1 MEPIFFADLVLEVCH
16 AGGAGPLA
24 LGGALAGYR
33 RFADAVTDE
42 DARFPYAIFGVA
54 SPGEWETGIGWLNE
68 DGLLVREPVASSA
81 DGAAVDFSIG
91 EKHVALT
98 LTAEWLAQV
107 AGHGH
112 GVGDVEGLGAALAAG
127 VAATDALANDVA
139 ALGAAQA
146 GQQDSIDAL
155 AGGLATQDSAIDAL
169 TGGLAAQGD
178 AIAAVEAGLAG
189 KQAAS
194 ADLSAIAAAGTAAF
208 GRGVLTQGDAAA
220 ARAYIG
226 AGTSSAAGTV
236 TSVDGSGG
244 TTGLTLTGGPVSASG
259 TLTLGG
265 TLALA
270 HGGTGASDAAGARA
284 ALGLGGAATRAS
296 TDYLASTGGTVT
308 GVVTVDTTGGAGASQ
323 INAMANNFAQ
333 CTVISYRSS
342 VATHCNFV
350 GQAAYGTLAA
360 PEQIGA
366 ANVSLFELSSR
377 PWTGSGFGQ
386 QARIVFS
393 STSTHSLTNLGVY
406 ASIDL
411 TADGSTTRTQVARFD
426 AGLGVTVTGTVR
438 PEADNSRTLGEAARR
453 WSVVYAGT
461 GAINTS
467 DARDKVDVGAPDEAL
482 LDAWGGA
489 AWRRYRFADAVA
501 AKGADARWHMGMV
514 AQEMRDAMDGALG
527 AGAAVRWGLLC
538 HDAWEA
544 EPQECDAD
552 GAVVRP
558 GRAAGERWG
567 LRYDECLALEA
578 AWLRRELARM
588 SARVAALEAADAVE

>member
-1 MEPIFFADLVLEVCH
+1 MEPIIFADLVLEVCH

-24 LGGALAGYR
+24 LGGAVAGYR
-33 RFADAVTDE
+33 RFADAVE
-42 DARFPYAIFGVA
+42 AEARFPYAIFGVA
-54 SPGEWETGIGWLNE
+54 SPGEWETGIGWLDGE
-68 DGLLVREPVASSA
+68 GLLAREPVASSA
-81 DGAAVDFSIG
+81 DGAAVDFSVG

-98 LTAEWLAQV
+98 PTADWLAQIV
-107 AGHGH
+107 GHGH
-112 GVGDVEGLGAALAAG
+112 GVGDVDGLDAALAAG
-127 VAATDALANDVA
+127 VAATDALASDVA

-155 AGGLATQDSAIDAL
+155 AGGLAVQA
-169 TGGLAAQGD
+169 D

-244 TTGLTLTGGPVSASG
+244 TTGLTLTGGPVSVSG

-284 ALGLGGAATRAS
+284 ALGLGSAATHAS
-296 TDYLASTGGTVT
+296 GDYLASTGGTVT
-308 GVVTVDTTGGAGASQ
+308 GVVTVDTTSATGAAQ
-323 INAMANNFAQ
+323 VNAMANNFAQ

-342 VATHCNFV
+342 IATHCNFV

-377 PWTGSGFGQ
+377 PWTGSAFGQ

-393 STSTHSLTNLGVY
+393 STSAHSPTNLGIY

-426 AGLGVTVTGTVR
+426 AGTGVTVTGIVR
-438 PEADNSRTLGEAARR
+438 PDADNSRTLGEAARR

-461 GAINTS
+461 GTINTS

-514 AQEMRDAMDGALG
+514 AQETRDVIDGVLG
-527 AGAAVRWGLLC
+527 AGAAVRWGLVC
-538 HDAWEA
+538 HDAWDAEDEA
-544 EPQECDAD
+544 RDAD
-552 GAVVRP
+552 GALVRP
-558 GRAAGERWG
+558 GRAAGDRWG

-578 AWLRRELARM
+578 MWLRREIARLT
-588 SARVAALEAADAVE
+588 ARVTALEMAHAAE

>member
-1 MEPIFFADLVLEVCH
+1 MEPVIFADLVLEVCH
-16 AGGAGPLA
+16 AGGVGPLA
-24 LGGALAGYR
+24 LGGAVAGYR

-42 DARFPYAIFGVA
+42 EARFPYAIFGVA
-54 SPGEWETGIGWLNE
+54 SPGEWETGIGWLDE
-68 DGLLVREPVASSA
+68 DGLLARAPVASSA
-81 DGAAVDFSIG
+81 DGEAVDFSVG

-98 LTAEWLAQV
+98 PTADWLAQV
-107 AGHGH
+107 MGHGH
-112 GVGDVEGLGAALAAG
+112 GVGDVEGLEAALAAG
-127 VAATDALANDVA
+127 GAATDALAVDVA
-139 ALGAAQA
+139 ALG
-146 GQQDSIDAL
+146 GMID
-155 AGGLATQDSAIDAL
+155 GLAS
-169 TGGLAAQGD
+169 GLSAQGD

-194 ADLSAIAAAGTAAF
+194 ADLSAIAAAGTTAF

-284 ALGLGGAATRAS
+284 ALGLGSAATHAS
-296 TDYLASTGGTVT
+296 GDYLASTGGTVT
-308 GVVTVDTTGGAGASQ
+308 GVVTVDTTGGAGAAQ
-323 INAMANNFAQ
+323 VNAMANNFAQ

-342 VATHCNFV
+342 IATHCNFV

-366 ANVSLFELSSR
+366 ANASLFELSSR

-393 STSTHSLTNLGVY
+393 STSAHSPTNLGIY

-411 TADGSTTRTQVARFD
+411 TADGSVTRTQVARFD

-489 AWRRYRFADAVA
+489 GWRRYRFADAVA
-501 AKGADARWHMGMV
+501 AKGADARWHVGMV
-514 AQEMRDAMDGALG
+514 AQETRDAIDGVLG

-544 EPQECDAD
+544 EDEARDAD
-552 GAVVRP
+552 GVVVRP

-578 AWLRRELARM
+578 AWLRRELAQLT
-588 SARVAALEAADAVE
+588 ARVAALEAADAAE

>member
-24 LGGALAGYR
+24 LGGAVAGYR
-33 RFADAVTDE
+33 RFADAVE
-42 DARFPYAIFGVA
+42 AEARFPYAIFGVA
-54 SPGEWETGIGWLNE
+54 APGEWETGIGWLDE
-68 DGLLVREPVASSA
+68 EGLLAREPVASSA
-81 DGAAVDFSIG
+81 DGAAVDFSVG

-98 LTAEWLAQV
+98 PTADWLTQV
-107 AGHGH
+107 VGHGH
-112 GVGDVEGLGAALAAG
+112 GVGDVEGLEAALAAG
-127 VAATDALANDVA
+127 VAATEALASDVA
-139 ALGAAQA
+139 ALG
-146 GQQDSIDAL
+146 GVIDGL
-155 AGGLATQDSAIDAL
+155 AGGLS
-169 TGGLAAQGD
+169 AQGD
-178 AIAAVEAGLAG
+178 AIAAVEVGLAG

-194 ADLSAIAAAGTAAF
+194 ADLSAIAAAGATAF

-270 HGGTGASDAAGARA
+270 HGGTGASDAAGART
-284 ALGLGGAATRAS
+284 ALGLGSAATHAS

-308 GVVTVDTTGGAGASQ
+308 GVVTVDTTGGAGAAQ
-323 INAMANNFAQ
+323 VNAMANNFAQ
-333 CTVISYRSS
+333 CTVTSYRASI
-342 VATHCNFV
+342 ATHCNFV

-377 PWTGSGFGQ
+377 PWTGSAFGQ

-426 AGLGVTVTGTVR
+426 AGTGVTVTGTVR

-467 DARDKVDVGAPDEAL
+467 DARDKVDVGAPGEDL

-501 AKGADARWHMGMV
+501 AKGDGARWHMGMV
-514 AQEMRDAMDGALG
+514 AQEMRDAIDGAMP
-527 AGAAVRWGLLC
+527 WC
-538 HDAWEA
+538 
-544 EPQECDAD
+544 
-552 GAVVRP
+552 
-558 GRAAGERWG
+558 
-567 LRYDECLALEA
+567 
-578 AWLRRELARM
+578 AR
-588 SARVAALEAADAVE
+588 